1 MTACKK
7 SSTHQDTTKVE
18 GLKSQHGLEIRI
30 SKMLRVNV
38 EESHLVQGLEE
49 QLYHQSRQGW
59 KKGAGVGGYV
69 GREVLLWGAAREW
82 LGPES
87 WGTRCGICT
96 LWMLLGHLTR
106 MPCKSL

>member
-49 QLYHQSRQGW
+49 QLHHQSRQGVEERSRS
-59 KKGAGVGGYV
+59 GRIRGEGGPVVGCCEGVAG
-69 GREVLLWGAAREW
+69 
-82 LGPES
+82 
-87 WGTRCGICT
+87 T
-96 LWMLLGHLTR
+96 
-106 MPCKSL
+106 